1 MRSRQIQK
9 RLLAEKSLTWKTAV
23 EMALAMEVVVKQT
36 KNFRNSPADS
46 GIHYVRSPHLLKAT
60 KPNRVSVAA
69 RTTSRKSADLKKNYV
84 GIVSQKGISPKFVR
98 RKHPHP
104 QVVTPMDYVQIKV
117 GEDNQFGT
125 WRTTSFKKSQTT
137 TSNYFTFIRKSLNH
151 PSWFL

>member
-23 EMALAMEVVVKQT
+23 EMALAMEVAVKQT
-36 KNFRNSPADS
+36 NNFRNSPADS
-46 GIHYVRSPHLLKAT
+46 GIHYVRSPHPLKAT

-98 RKHPHP
+98 RKHLILWWLRPWI
-104 QVVTPMDYVQIKV
+104 TFESRWEK
-117 GEDNQFGT
+117 
-125 WRTTSFKKSQTT
+125 TTSSV
-137 TSNYFTFIRKSLNH
+137 RGGRH
-151 PSWFL
+151 PSKRAKRRLQTISHSSGKA